1 MDTRLLIRLLLPT
14 AGVGVLLL
22 AVGLLGGWY
31 VQRLQRDTSAVLDL
45 NVSSVRAAHRLEL
58 SVRQVQTLLYQ
69 YRLTGDPDYLR
80 RVPEL
85 NAAAARWFD
94 EAERLATT
102 PEEQAL
108 MTRARA
114 GFDRYRA
121 AFVAVNGPGPA
132 DPADRFGA
140 RGVLDRI
147 ANDDILPPV
156 HDYLELNEA
165 AAAESARENRAV
177 ADRLVPALVMLGVC
191 GCTAGLLTGFGLARG
206 VARSIVQLSIPIR
219 DAAGKLSEA
228 VGPITVSSMNRLADL
243 EQDLQRLAAEIGTVV
258 GRLQDTQREVLRR
271 EQLAAVGQL
280 AAGIAHEMRNPLTAM
295 KLMVQAAARRPG
307 QADLRGRNLAVLVEE
322 IDRLERTIQAFLDFA
337 RPPRT
342 ETRRFPADT
351 VVRETLDLT
360 AARAEQ
366 QGTRV
371 APDFPDGPVVVEADP
386 VQFRQL
392 VLNLVLNALDAVG
405 SRGGVVVRL
414 SADPAGWVVL
424 EVEDTGPGLPTALG
438 DRIFEPF
445 VSTKETGT
453 GLGLSICK
461 RAVEAHGGTIAAA
474 DRAGGGAV
482 FTVRFPPDSP
492 RSVGR

>member
-1 MDTRLLIRLLLPT
+1 MDTRLLIRLLLPS
-14 AGVGVLLL
+14 AAVGMLLL

-31 VQRLQRDTSAVLDL
+31 VHRLQRDTATVLDL
-45 NVSSVRAAHRLEL
+45 NMSSVRAAHRVEL
-58 SVRQVQTLLYQ
+58 SVRQVQALLHQ
-69 YRLTGDPDYLR
+69 YRLTGDPAFLR

-85 NAAAARWFD
+85 NASAARWFD
-94 EAERLATT
+94 EAERWATT
-102 PEEQAL
+102 PEERDL
-108 MTRARA
+108 IVRARA

-121 AFVAVNGPGPA
+121 AFAAADGPGPA
-132 DPADRFGA
+132 DPADRIGA

-147 ANDDILPPV
+147 VNDEILPPV
-156 HDYLELNEA
+156 HSYTELNET
-165 AAAESARENRAV
+165 AAAEAALENRAI
-177 ADRLVPALVMLGVC
+177 ADRLMPAFVLLGVC

-206 VARSIVQLSIPIR
+206 VARSLVQLSIPIR

-228 VGPITVSSMNRLADL
+228 VGPVAVTSGTRLCDL
-243 EQDLQRLAAEIGTVV
+243 EEALQRLAAEVGTVV
-258 GRLQDTQREVLRR
+258 GRLQDAQREVLRR

-280 AAGIAHEMRNPLTAM
+280 AAGIAHELRNPLTAI
-295 KLMVQAAARRPG
+295 KLMVQGAARRPG
-307 QADLRGRNLAVLVEE
+307 EADLRGRNLTVLVEE

-342 ETRRFPADT
+342 EARPFSADA

-360 AARAEQ
+360 AARSEQ

-371 APDFPDGPVVVEADP
+371 VSDFPDGPVVAEADP

-405 SRGGVVVRL
+405 GGGAVEVRL

-424 EVEDTGPGLPTALG
+424 EVADTGPGLPAALG
-438 DRIFEPF
+438 ERIFEPF

-461 RAVEAHGGTIAAA
+461 RAAESHGGTIAAA
-474 DRAGGGAV
+474 NRAGGGAV
-482 FTVRFPPDSP
+482 FTVRIPPDSP
-492 RSVGR
+492 R